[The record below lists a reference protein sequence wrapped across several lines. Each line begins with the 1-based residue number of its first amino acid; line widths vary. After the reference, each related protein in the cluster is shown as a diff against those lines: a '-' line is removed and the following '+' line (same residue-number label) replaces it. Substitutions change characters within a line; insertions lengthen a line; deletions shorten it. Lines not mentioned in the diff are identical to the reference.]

1 MTGST
6 IVCQYCFSEQGCDH
20 GTGPNPSS
28 ACACSLTGPNR
39 CPECGCECPP
49 WYWGLGFVG
58 PGSIR
63 SFFGVGGD
71 DNPGFSAYPAS
82 KQQLVDAAR
91 EIFEGADEYM
101 ADIDWLSAN
110 LPDRT
115 FRDQGEVLAALTSVV
130 AWRGSDSSVL
140 VSALP
145 MTAIA
150 VGTRLVVGPDQSV
163 VLVGKD
169 GRPLDSFGPGEHPIS
184 RESAPLAAGVSRAPA
199 PGQKNLVISARP
211 VFASTQKIQTPIN
224 HTGRTRSGQGVSI
237 RGSVTYSID
246 SPAVFLSKMGNQLR
260 ELSVTQGGT
269 EANRI
274 LGTVLDQALS
284 SHELG
289 ELTGSSAILGDAVRS
304 GAAQAGL
311 HTWAVNFDSVA
322 PLSASDQMTSI
333 QEAQRRAMA
342 NMPPEMQARIA
353 AQMAA
358 AMSQAQASRG
368 MSSAGPGPGAGPA
381 AASSRAPVP
390 SGTRPCPACH
400 APNPPEGKFCQTCGQ
415 PLGSKRSCSSCGKEA
430 EPGVKFCGGCGSRLS

>member
-1 MTGST
+1 
-6 IVCQYCFSEQGCDH
+6 
-20 GTGPNPSS
+20 
-28 ACACSLTGPNR
+28 
-39 CPECGCECPP
+39 
-49 WYWGLGFVG
+49 
-58 PGSIR
+58 
-63 SFFGVGGD
+63 
-71 DNPGFSAYPAS
+71 
-82 KQQLVDAAR
+82 
-91 EIFEGADEYM
+91 
-101 ADIDWLSAN
+101 
-110 LPDRT
+110 
-115 FRDQGEVLAALTSVV
+115 
-130 AWRGSDSSVL
+130 
-140 VSALP
+140 
-145 MTAIA
+145 
-150 VGTRLVVGPDQSV
+150 
-163 VLVGKD
+163 
-169 GRPLDSFGPGEHPIS
+169 
-184 RESAPLAAGVSRAPA
+184 VSRAPA